1 MKEHSGYKP
10 PLFGWLNSL
19 GACITLQS
27 LSQGL
32 SLTGGNN
39 HIIYRTVRGSVF
51 WLSGHT
57 HITGQKVLPALPC
70 TISRERRTI
79 IFKCFIHLKH

>member
-19 GACITLQS
+19 GACITLEC

-32 SLTGGNN
+32 NLTGGDN
-39 HIIYRTVRGSVF
+39 HIIYRRIRGSVF

-57 HITGQKVLPALPC
+57 HVTGQKVLPSLPC
-70 TISRERRTI
+70 TISRERLTI
-79 IFKCFIHLKH
+79 IFNFFNHL